1 MKLNRNDV
9 REIALA
15 HGFTLRPQKDA
26 PFDLNEYVY
35 KFADA
40 IADYTS
46 FILEKEKQKM
56 NQDDLFQGNT
66 PAANSQ
72 TAYDM
77 QKEFEEWASSAPC
90 NYNIDRVK
98 EGPLAGEYA
107 YLHTFAAWEAWQEVH
122 KRMRKQPQEPK
133 TNQTANS
140 HQVGG
145 DHYKNLAIEPWDVVA
160 TWNYEQQVGFYRGN
174 VLKYLLRA
182 FSKGKPVEDLLKAAH
197 YLQKL
202 IEVVA
207 KEQEDWDAC
216 KL

>member
-1 MKLNRNDV
+1 MNLNRNDV
-9 REIALA
+9 RKIALA
-15 HGFTLRPQKDA
+15 CGFTLRLQTEGSH
-26 PFDLNEYVY
+26 DLNEYVY

-40 IADYTS
+40 IAAYA
-46 FILEKEKQKM
+46 ILRRGEEKQKM
-56 NQDDLFQGNT
+56 TADDLFQGNV
-66 PAANSQ
+66 NS
-72 TAYDM
+72 T
-77 QKEFEEWASSAPC
+77 
-90 NYNIDRVK
+90 N
-98 EGPLAGEYA
+98 
-107 YLHTFAAWEAWQEVH
+107 
-122 KRMRKQPQEPK
+122 K

-182 FSKGKPVEDLLKAAH
+182 FSKGKPVEDLRKAAH

-207 KEQEDWDAC
+207 KEQEAWDAC

>member
-1 MKLNRNDV
+1 MNLDRNVVRKL
-9 REIALA
+9 ALA
-15 HGFTLRPQKDA
+15 CGFVLKPQKDA
-26 PFDLNEYVY
+26 PLDLNEYVY

-40 IADYTS
+40 IADYTI

-56 NQDDLFQGNT
+56 TTDDLFQGNT
-66 PAANSQ
+66 PA
-72 TAYDM
+72 
-77 QKEFEEWASSAPC
+77 
-90 NYNIDRVK
+90 
-98 EGPLAGEYA
+98 
-107 YLHTFAAWEAWQEVH
+107 
-122 KRMRKQPQEPK
+122 
-133 TNQTANS
+133 NS

-145 DHYKNLAIEPWDVVA
+145 EHYKNLAIEPWDVVA

-182 FSKGKPVEDLLKAAH
+182 FSKGKPVEDLRKAAH

-207 KEQEDWDAC
+207 KEQEDWNAS